1 MKPRAFVI
9 MPFGERM
16 PVGFGPQEMA
26 PAGKRRKIDFD
37 LVYKELFEP
46 ALFQAGFEV
55 VRADSEVAAGD
66 IRTDMFFELVTAD
79 LVVADISIL
88 NANVFYELGIR
99 HGVCPRGVF
108 IVNGNVMPSRPFDV
122 APDRSF
128 SYEASLFTEP
138 KVSCEGRKARLR
150 QQADSLAKRF
160 RIAVALDGETIGS
173 PVYSHLPGLKPVN
186 WEEIDTSKARYFSAL
201 QDDWLDCVR
210 NAQANG
216 YPGDILT
223 LAMNAPTRWHE
234 ARILYEA
241 AMALINLGR
250 YAVAEPVLRDVI
262 RLDPAQA
269 DAQVQLALV
278 LSRLDKPLPAEHQL
292 RKILQQHKDDPKAAD
307 LLGQVFR
314 HLWHLS
320 WQKEHADRREKAKEA
335 SDLAISAIHR
345 FSRAHRS
352 DPKAYF
358 AGYNA
363 LMLAYVLK
371 EIGVMSLTQ
380 GRVASLID
388 FQHLKA
394 VVRYAAENERQ
405 EATEE
410 GDYVQQF
417 WCTTTLAGLLLIDGK
432 PAEALTEIREACA
445 IPAATS
451 FQLQSFQDRMELLEG
466 LEVQPE
472 FVQPALKIV
481 KKAIGCRNHPKSCER
496 VFLWSGYAIDEPKRP
511 SPRFPSDRVEVVTTE
526 IRETLQHWD
535 LKSSD
540 LGICGGTTESD
551 IIFAET
557 CLRRGARVRI
567 MMREPVGS
575 ETSEPL
581 WPFASDE
588 WRKRFHELLRPDG
601 HKKEIWI
608 DADHLGTSPKG
619 SEGEDPISFAKRR
632 QKQWLINTARMEAAS
647 AGKIENR
654 PPDTPSTT
662 GRLYGLFLWDGKV
675 ASDDPDDPS
684 WIIREANEFEDYRGE
699 VKVLSPIRR
708 SRRAFQ
714 PSRWRRFVLKS

>member
-9 MPFGERM
+9 MPFGERTA
-16 PVGFGPQEMA
+16 VGFDPQEVA
-26 PAGKRRKIDFD
+26 PGYKRKKIDFD

-46 ALFQAGFEV
+46 ALLQAGFEV
-55 VRADSEVAAGD
+55 ARADSEVAAGD

-88 NANVFYELGIR
+88 NANVFYELGVR

-128 SYEASLFTEP
+128 SYEASLFAEP
-138 KVSCEGRKARLR
+138 NVQCDERKAQL
-150 QQADSLAKRF
+150 QEQADSLAKRF
-160 RIAVALDGETIGS
+160 RIAISLDRETIGS

-210 NAQANG
+210 HAQANG

-223 LAMNAPTRWHE
+223 LAMNAPTTLHE

-241 AMALINLGR
+241 AIALINLGR

-262 RLDPAQA
+262 RLNPAQS
-269 DAQVQLALV
+269 DAQIQLALV
-278 LSRLDKPLPAEHQL
+278 LSNLDKPLQAERQL

-320 WQKEHADRREKAKEA
+320 WQNELAADRRKKAKDA

-345 FSRAHRS
+345 FLRAHRS

-358 AGYNA
+358 AGFNA
-363 LMLAYVLK
+363 LMLAYVLE
-371 EIGVMSLTQ
+371 EIGVPQVRNGSC
-380 GRVASLID
+380 ID
-388 FQHLKA
+388 FQELNA
-394 VVRYAAENERQ
+394 LVRYAAENERQ
-405 EATEE
+405 QAIEE
-410 GDYVQQF
+410 GDFVQQF
-417 WCTTTLAGLLLIDGK
+417 WCTTTLAGLLLVEGK
-432 PAEALTEIREACA
+432 RAEALTEIRVACA

-451 FQLQSFQDRMELLEG
+451 FQLQSFQDRLELLEG
-466 LEVQPE
+466 LEVQSV
-472 FVQPALKIV
+472 FVEDALKIV
-481 KKAIGCRNHPKSCER
+481 KEAIGCRSHQCSLDR
-496 VFLWSGYAIDEPKRP
+496 VFLWSGYAIDEPSRP
-511 SPRFPSDRVEVVTTE
+511 SPRFPSDRVEAVTTE
-526 IRETLQHWD
+526 IKEILQYWG

-557 CLRRGARVRI
+557 CLSLGARVRI
-567 MMREPVGS
+567 MMREPVGG

-588 WRKRFHELLRPDG
+588 WRKRFHQLLRPDG
-601 HKKEIWI
+601 QKKEIWI

-619 SEGEDPISFAKRR
+619 SKGEDPISFAKRR

-647 AGKIENR
+647 VGKVEDR
-654 PPDTPSTT
+654 PSETPST
-662 GRLYGLFLWDGKV
+662 GRLYGLFLWDGNV

-684 WIIREANEFEDYRGE
+684 RIIREVNEFEGYRGE
-699 VKVLSPIRR
+699 VKVVSSPGPNCLS
-708 SRRAFQ
+708 A
-714 PSRWRRFVLKS
+714 